1 MRRDRRGG
9 QRRGGSPRG
18 ERRNRRGGN
27 GEGGIR
33 TLERGQPPLRDFQS
47 RPFNR
52 SGTSPG
58 PSSSARGRPTEG
70 YDTGARM
77 RLLGCASMLVAASE
91 AFSKTFGLAVT
102 FGGIGVIV
110 G

>member
-1 MRRDRRGG
+1 VV
-9 QRRGGSPRG
+9 
-18 ERRNRRGGN
+18 N

-58 PSSSARGRPTEG
+58 LACGEHQEG
-70 YDTGARM
+70 YDTARRRAD
-77 RLLGCASMLVAASE
+77 RLAAMLLAASQ
-91 AFSKTFGLAVT
+91 AFSKDVGLLITFL
-102 FGGIGVIV
+102 GIGVIV
-110 G
+110 NVILVIIALQIRGERQQNRERRRRHQI